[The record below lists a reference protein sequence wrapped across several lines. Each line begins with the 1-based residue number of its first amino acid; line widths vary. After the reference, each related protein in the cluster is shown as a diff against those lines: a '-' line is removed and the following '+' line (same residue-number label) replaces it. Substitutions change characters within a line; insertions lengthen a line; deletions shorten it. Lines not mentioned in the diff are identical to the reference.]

1 MRKTSYV
8 NQEQGLTLVEVIAS
22 IVLISIILL
31 SFMGLFMQ
39 SNKTTATSGDI
50 VNATYIAQKEMENI
64 YKHRIY
70 NTPEEIV
77 SKLNEQSRS
86 STPSEPEYVGNLNS
100 WEKQKDNIRI
110 KLKME
115 KDNVHPELQL
125 TTIIVEVY
133 EEVNG
138 TETLKSKIENRYKL
152 GG

>member
-1 MRKTSYV
+1 MEMIGYV
-8 NQEQGLTLVEVIAS
+8 NQEKGLTLVEVIAS

-31 SFMGLFMQ
+31 SFMGIFMQ

-50 VNATYIAQKEMENI
+50 VNATYMAQIEMENI
-64 YKHRIY
+64 YKNRIY

-77 SKLNEQSRS
+77 NKLNEQSQS
-86 STPSEPEYVGNLNS
+86 ATPSEPEYVGNLNS
-100 WEKQKDNIRI
+100 WEKQKDNKKI

-115 KDNVHPELQL
+115 KDNVYPEL
-125 TTIIVEVY
+125 TTIVIEVY
-133 EEVNG
+133 EKVNG